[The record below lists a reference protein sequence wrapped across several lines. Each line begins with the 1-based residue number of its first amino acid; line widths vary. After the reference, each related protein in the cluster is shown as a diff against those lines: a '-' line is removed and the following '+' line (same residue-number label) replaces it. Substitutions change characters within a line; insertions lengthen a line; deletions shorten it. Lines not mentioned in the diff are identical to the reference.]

1 MNADAPGPAAES
13 SPAVPHDPEQLRA
26 HAARAAE
33 LLRVLASPHRLM
45 VVCVLVEGER
55 TVGELN
61 ARIALGQSALSQHL
75 AVLRRAGVVTTRR
88 EGRRIHY
95 AVAPGVAT
103 DIVARL
109 YQAYCAPA
117 AGGSATDGD

>member
-1 MNADAPGPAAES
+1 MNADSPDTAAE
-13 SPAVPHDPEQLRA
+13 PPAAVPHDPEQLRA
-26 HAARAAE
+26 HATRAAE
-33 LLRVLASPHRLM
+33 FLRVLASPHRLM
-45 VVCVLVEGER
+45 VVCVLIEGER

-95 AVAPGVAT
+95 AVASGVAT
-103 DIVARL
+103 DIVGRL
-109 YQAYCAPA
+109 YEAFCAPA
-117 AGGSATDGD
+117 VRDRTAEGG